1 MDSKTKINWVL
12 ILQAWAM
19 LWVVIGHAPLLPV
32 AEQQPLYV
40 DILYRFAY
48 SFHMPL
54 FILVSGY
61 LFYMTRIERPM
72 PYGRMILDKLKRLGI
87 PYLFFTIVAMVLKT
101 MFGEHMTRPSSISI
115 GELVHSI
122 IYPGEGPLS
131 ELWFIAMILWMFILC
146 PIWTFSFKHKY
157 LPLLYILLL
166 TILHLY
172 ANSIEDIE
180 LLSISSVMKNAIFF
194 YLGLL
199 TRKLNFINEDF
210 KTKYLFS
217 AFAIFCCLYVFAYR
231 NEITLLPALFGIG
244 LSISL
249 ALLLNRYVPKT
260 FSSFRNYTYQIYLM
274 AIFIQIFIKILYK
287 QDIIPSY
294 LISYI
299 LCILTGLYI
308 PVVTS
313 IIVKKIN
320 FTPLNLCLGL
330 ASAKN
335 TK

>member
-1 MDSKTKINWVL
+1 
-12 ILQAWAM
+12 
-19 LWVVIGHAPLLPV
+19 
-32 AEQQPLYV
+32 
-40 DILYRFAY
+40 
-48 SFHMPL
+48 
-54 FILVSGY
+54 
-61 LFYMTRIERPM
+61 
-72 PYGRMILDKLKRLGI
+72 
-87 PYLFFTIVAMVLKT
+87 

-131 ELWFIAMILWMFILC
+131 ELWFIAMILWMFILR

-157 LPLLYILLL
+157 LPLLY
-166 TILHLY
+166 LY

>member
-1 MDSKTKINWVL
+1 MSAKAKINWLL
-12 ILQAWAM
+12 ILQGWAM
-19 LWVVIGHAPLLPV
+19 LWVVIGHAPLLPLEN
-32 AEQQPLYV
+32 AQPLYV
-40 DILYRFAY
+40 EILYRFAY

-54 FILVSGY
+54 FIFVSGY
-61 LFYMTRIERPM
+61 LFSLTRIERPM
-72 PYGRMILDKLKRLGI
+72 PYGRMIFDKLKRLGI
-87 PYLFFTIVAMVLKT
+87 PYLFFTIVAMVLKKF
-101 MFGEHMTRPSSISI
+101 FGEHMARPSTI
-115 GELVHSI
+115 GFEELVQSI
-122 IYPGEGPLS
+122 MYPGEGPLS
-131 ELWFIAMILWMFILC
+131 ELWFVVVIFWMFILR
-146 PIWTFSFKHKY
+146 PIWTISFKHKY
-157 LPLLYILLL
+157 LPVFYIFILI
-166 TILHLY
+166 ILHIY
-172 ANSIEDIE
+172 ANSIDEIE
-180 LLSISSVMKNAIFF
+180 LLSISATMKNAIFF
-194 YLGLL
+194 YMGLL
-199 TRKLNFINEDF
+199 THKLNFINEDF

-274 AIFIQIFIKILYK
+274 AIFVQIFIKILYK

-320 FTPLNLCLGL
+320 FTPINLCLGL